1 MTSSP
6 AFRTMTVDEVEP
18 LLGDPE
24 TVIVDVREPHELEAT
39 GKIPGALAIPL
50 GQIPEA
56 LAAGSSLREGAFDG
70 DKTVV
75 FYCAAGARSARAAGA
90 AAVAGIGRIVNMQG
104 GFNAWAQAALPV
116 ED

>member
-1 MTSSP
+1 MTAPS
-6 AFRTMTVDEVEP
+6 FRTMTVDEVEP
-18 LLGDPE
+18 LLGDPNA
-24 TVIVDVREPHELEAT
+24 VIVDVREPHELEAT
-39 GKIPGALAIPL
+39 GKIPGALAVPL

-56 LAAGSSLREGAFDG
+56 LAPGSELRESLSGG
-70 DKTVV
+70 DKTLV

-90 AAVAGIGRIVNMQG
+90 AAEAGLGRIVNMQG